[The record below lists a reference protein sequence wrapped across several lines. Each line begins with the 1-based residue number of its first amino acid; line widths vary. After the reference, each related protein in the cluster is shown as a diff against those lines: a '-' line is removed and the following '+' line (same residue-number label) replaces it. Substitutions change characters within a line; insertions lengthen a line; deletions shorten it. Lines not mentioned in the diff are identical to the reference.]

1 MKRSFTGPVWLL
13 LVIGLVQ
20 GLFAWGALQLIS
32 ELYIRPG
39 FTTLISTL
47 TIVYTLMWPVILLLE
62 ATTYWLIRRRNKMM
76 LLSWTHAVI
85 LSFAF
90 LLHDSVFMLTVLHS
104 PLVAVMYTRGGR
116 NAEAAVYWALVL
128 LAHAAFL
135 QVLILAFRKP
145 EPVKKEA
152 GGTENIL
159 DDVIV

>member
-39 FTTLISTL
+39 ARTLISTF
-47 TIVYTLMWPVILLLE
+47 TIIYTLMWPVILLLE
-62 ATTYWLIRRRNKMM
+62 AMTYWLIRRRNKMK

-90 LLHDSVFMLTVLHS
+90 VLHDSVFILTILHS

-145 EPVKKEA
+145 EPVKSE
-152 GGTENIL
+152 GGGAENIL
-159 DDVIV
+159 DDVIL

>member
-13 LVIGLVQ
+13 LIIGLVQ
-20 GLFAWGALQLIS
+20 AWFAWGTLQLIS

-39 FTTLISTL
+39 VTTSISML
-47 TIVYTLMWPVILLLE
+47 TIVYILMWPVILLLE
-62 ATTYWLIRRRNKMM
+62 AMTYWLIRRRNKMK

-90 LLHDSVFMLTVLHS
+90 VLHDSVFILTVLHS
-104 PLVAVMYTRGGR
+104 SPVAVIYTRGGR

-128 LAHAAFL
+128 LAHAVFL

-145 EPVKKEA
+145 DLMTKEGDGA
-152 GGTENIL
+152 GNIL
-159 DDVIV
+159 DDVIL